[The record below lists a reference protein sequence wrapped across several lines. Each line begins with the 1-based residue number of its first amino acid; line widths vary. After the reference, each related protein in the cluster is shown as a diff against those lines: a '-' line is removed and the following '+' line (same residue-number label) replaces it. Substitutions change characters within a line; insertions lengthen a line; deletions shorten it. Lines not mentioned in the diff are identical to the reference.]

1 MTEFPDFGIIVLR
14 PTERTPMPNW
24 VYNSLSIEGS
34 KELIADVKH
43 MLNKP
48 FKKSHDSWNM
58 ANSQMEISETA
69 YSNPIFAFHNI
80 YNHIQDGVSDEEYL
94 KQPDH
99 SLPLEES
106 LMFKGNHW
114 YDWNVRNWGTK
125 WEVGVSDDDKYPE
138 TELMEEDETS
148 LSYRLNTAWSPP
160 VPAIIKLSEQYP
172 DLDFN
177 LYYQEETGWG
187 GETQFKNGFITNDEN
202 YESKCMDCDSLDTL
216 EYCDNDCGQICSEC
230 NYMGEADLDQVA
242 ECEDHKIYLDNV
254 PEYRK
259 V

>member
-1 MTEFPDFGIIVLR
+1 
-14 PTERTPMPNW
+14 MPNW

-58 ANSQMEISETA
+58 ANNQMEVSETA

-99 SLPLEES
+99 TLPLQES

-125 WEVGVSDDDKYPE
+125 WDVGI
-138 TELMEEDETS
+138 
-148 LSYRLNTAWSPP
+148 R
-160 VPAIIKLSEQYP
+160 
-172 DLDFN
+172 
-177 LYYQEETGWG
+177 
-187 GETQFKNGFITNDEN
+187 
-202 YESKCMDCDSLDTL
+202 
-216 EYCDNDCGQICSEC
+216 
-230 NYMGEADLDQVA
+230 
-242 ECEDHKIYLDNV
+242 
-254 PEYRK
+254 
-259 V
+259 

>member
-1 MTEFPDFGIIVLR
+1 
-14 PTERTPMPNW
+14 MPNW

-34 KELIADVKH
+34 KELIADVKR
-43 MLNKP
+43 MLNRP
-48 FKKSHDSWNM
+48 FKKSHDSWN
-58 ANSQMEISETA
+58 SQTGQMEVSETA
-69 YSNPIFAFHNI
+69 YSNPVFAFHNI

-125 WEVGVSDDDKYPE
+125 WDVAIRHSEEYPE

-148 LSYRLNTAWSPP
+148 LSYRFNTAWSPP
-160 VPAIIKLSEQYP
+160 LPAIEKLSQQYP
-172 DLDFN
+172 DLEFN

-187 GETQFKNGFITNDEN
+187 GEYEFINGKGNELQS
-202 YESKCMDCDSLDTL
+202 YETKCMDCDSLDTL

>member
-1 MTEFPDFGIIVLR
+1 
-14 PTERTPMPNW
+14 
-24 VYNSLSIEGS
+24 
-34 KELIADVKH
+34 
-43 MLNKP
+43 
-48 FKKSHDSWNM
+48 
-58 ANSQMEISETA
+58 
-69 YSNPIFAFHNI
+69 
-80 YNHIQDGVSDEEYL
+80 
-94 KQPDH
+94 
-99 SLPLEES
+99 
-106 LMFKGNHW
+106 
-114 YDWNVRNWGTK
+114 
-125 WEVGVSDDDKYPE
+125 
-138 TELMEEDETS
+138 
-148 LSYRLNTAWSPP
+148 

-187 GETQFKNGFITNDEN
+187 GETEFKNGFITNSEE
-202 YESKCMDCDSLDTL
+202 YETKCMDCDSLDTL